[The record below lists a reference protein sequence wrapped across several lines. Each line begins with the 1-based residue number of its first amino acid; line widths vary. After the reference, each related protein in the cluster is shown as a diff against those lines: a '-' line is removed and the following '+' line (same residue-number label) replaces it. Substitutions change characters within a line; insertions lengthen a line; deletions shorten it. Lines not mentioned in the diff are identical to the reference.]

1 MVCSVCGSAGPELF
15 ALVQEGKLP
24 ICKRDIGSFIETHGG
39 LRSSTILP
47 ISAFGIVESVADLQV
62 YDEKVGEMDTGS
74 RKVEKLLAVETD
86 QFEKANLALLKMKE
100 DAISLIDIRFDKLLQ
115 RFKNFHQVIIDEL
128 ISSRKQITS
137 LRHRGYSK
145 VTQEILRDNSEKEP
159 NFYTELITDVTKKME
174 KLVDEVLLLEYS
186 SGEDFML
193 EVLRP
198 DSLESLDTD
207 MCSSE
212 NQPPEHPNT
221 SIMSITT
228 PKSQLLRIIP
238 VAEPIPR
245 KCIKCTTECK
255 RQFHACRD
263 DAMCLECYE
272 RLIATECY
280 SMKKASCPLCGK
292 VPAELYDIREKKK
305 CMMCK
310 FRLKLTE
317 IAHWCPGSDCCI
329 CDACYPKI
337 YSDGKCVK
345 CSQLILPPPR

>member
-15 ALVQEGKLP
+15 ALVQAGKMP
-24 ICKRDIGSFIETHGG
+24 ICKRDIGSLIEAHGG

-47 ISAFGIVESVADLQV
+47 ISAFDIVETVADLQV
-62 YDEKVGEMDTGS
+62 YDENIGKMDVGS
-74 RKVEKLLAVETD
+74 RKVERLLAVEAD

-115 RFKNFHQVIIDEL
+115 RFKNFHQVVIEEL
-128 ISSRKQITS
+128 ASSRKQITT
-137 LRHRGYSK
+137 LRRRSFSR
-145 VTQEILRDNSEKEP
+145 VTEEILRDNSEKEP
-159 NFYTELITDVTKKME
+159 NFYMELITDVTKKME

-207 MCSSE
+207 LCSSE

-221 SIMSITT
+221 SSLTIS
-228 PKSQLLRIIP
+228 PQKSPLLRIIP
-238 VAEPIPR
+238 AVEPTPR
-245 KCIKCTTECK
+245 KCIKCTTECR
-255 RQFHACRD
+255 RQFHSCRD

-280 SMKKASCPLCGK
+280 SKKAECPMCGK
-292 VPAELYDIREKKK
+292 LPAELYDIREKKK
-305 CMMCK
+305 CSMCK
-310 FRLKLTE
+310 YRLKLNE

-337 YSDGKCVK
+337 YADGKCVK
-345 CSQLILPPPR
+345 CGQMILPPPR